1 MSLQSTQH
9 WKISSLQYAEQGTN
23 KIFADTAHIYK
34 GCGVALYKNE
44 QLISFI
50 ELKVVDVI
58 TIEEKNGL
66 SNYYAKGEE
75 GYGMPLYLY
84 VNSSKNPFK
93 DVEGLFIPRIMEITD
108 KNGVTHKEDASFIL
122 SQLSIYTPDTY
133 VQRIEEIFNS
143 EGWNMTENYNGL
155 VVKGEKN
162 GEKSFFLSKD
172 IYTKEDIYIAAEH
185 WKEIQKPKSSRS

>member
-34 GCGVALYKNE
+34 GSGVAFYKNE

-50 ELKVVDVI
+50 ELKVEDVI
-58 TIEEKNGL
+58 TMEEKNGL
-66 SNYYAKGEE
+66 SNFYVKGEE

-84 VNSSKNPFK
+84 LNPSKNPFK
-93 DVEGLFIPRIMEITD
+93 DVEGPFIPRIMEITD
-108 KNGVTHKEDASFIL
+108 KNGITHKEDASFIL
-122 SQLSIYTPDTY
+122 SQLSIYVPGTFI
-133 VQRIEEIFNS
+133 QRVEEVFIS
-143 EGWNMTENYNGL
+143 EGWNMVDNYKGL

-162 GEKSFFLSKD
+162 GEESFFLTKD
-172 IYTKEDIYIAAEH
+172 LYTKEDIYSAAER